1 MVYYITSEIAL
12 VNKIYAIYNIVVGI
26 SISKIGLAICMYI
39 YTIWNKWFSIGIL
52 KSQRV
57 LDFNHMWNLDGK
69 LDIYKGFIQG
79 IQKGKASTTI
89 LGFMMEKVNF

>member
-1 MVYYITSEIAL
+1 
-12 VNKIYAIYNIVVGI
+12 
-26 SISKIGLAICMYI
+26 
-39 YTIWNKWFSIGIL
+39 
-52 KSQRV
+52 
-57 LDFNHMWNLDGK
+57 MWNLDGK